1 MSPTKSPKSKY
12 YTIPITWLSTNSIHS
27 VFTQVYIG
35 IILPD
40 TQKLTRPH
48 DRKTAVVSLTHTL
61 ATSQAFQTR
70 YAKKGWTI
78 TCEALLKL
86 LINPPLPTS
95 ADDAAMI
102 EDRDVEDVGFGV
114 GFTALNTC
122 KPVSKDP
129 FPEIQDVK
137 AWVGQYLKNMDVKSG
152 GKIAQFVQEKLTDE
166 ARAALGSVM
175 QG

>member
-1 MSPTKSPKSKY
+1 M
-12 YTIPITWLSTNSIHS
+12 
-27 VFTQVYIG
+27 G

-40 TQKLTRPH
+40 TQKLTRPY
-48 DRKTAVVSLTHTL
+48 DRKIAVVSLTHTL
-61 ATSQAFQTR
+61 ATSQAFQDR

-86 LINPPLPTS
+86 LINPPLPPS
-95 ADDAAMI
+95 ADEAAAI

-122 KPVSKDP
+122 KPVAKDP
-129 FPEIQDVK
+129 FPEVQDVK
-137 AWVGQYLKNMDVKSG
+137 MWVGEYLRKMDVRTG
-152 GKIAQFVQEKLTDE
+152 GRIAQLVQEKLSE
-166 ARAALGSVM
+166 EGRAALGSVM

>member
-1 MSPTKSPKSKY
+1 MR
-12 YTIPITWLSTNSIHS
+12 S
-27 VFTQVYIG
+27 VFTPIYTG

-61 ATSQAFQTR
+61 GNSQAFQDR

-95 ADDAAMI
+95 ADEAAFI

-122 KPVSKDP
+122 KPVPKDP

-137 AWVGQYLKNMDVKSG
+137 AWVGEYLRKMDVRSG
-152 GKIAQFVQEKLTDE
+152 GRIGQFVQEKLSDE
-166 ARAALGSVM
+166 ARNALGSVM